1 MAIIICLLGTIY
13 CSVVLALDK
22 KEEYTV
28 LNTNA
33 LEGEEVQLNLEED
46 FTSSPE
52 ELKVD
57 VNVERLKKIAEEEK
71 AKDAELK
78 RKEEEERRKKEEEE
92 RKKQLEAERI
102 RQEQERAQKRLRECE
117 ALISE
122 AKRLAERK
130 KYKDA
135 LNKLEEAK
143 SLKVA
148 DKEAELDDLYQT
160 INKQKS
166 ENTPFKKLFNF
177 LKTEADEMMKGEN

>member
-1 MAIIICLLGTIY
+1 M
-13 CSVVLALDK
+13 
-22 KEEYTV
+22 
-28 LNTNA
+28 
-33 LEGEEVQLNLEED
+33 
-46 FTSSPE
+46 
-52 ELKVD
+52 
-57 VNVERLKKIAEEEK
+57 
-71 AKDAELK
+71 
-78 RKEEEERRKKEEEE
+78 
-92 RKKQLEAERI
+92 
-102 RQEQERAQKRLRECE
+102 
-117 ALISE
+117 ISE

-135 LNKLEEAK
+135 LSKLEEAK